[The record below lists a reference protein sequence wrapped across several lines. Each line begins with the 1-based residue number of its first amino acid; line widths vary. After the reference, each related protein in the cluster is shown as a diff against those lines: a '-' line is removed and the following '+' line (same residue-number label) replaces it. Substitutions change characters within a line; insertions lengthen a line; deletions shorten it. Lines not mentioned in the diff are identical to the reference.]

1 MKNKVLNDTFSWLFI
16 GLLICFGSSYLTTQ
30 VEAIWNIV
38 YTPTFV
44 FGSIIAELVI
54 ALVLAVRITKMG
66 KTTATMLYIAYTI
79 LTGMS
84 LSWIFLAYTG
94 GSITFAFLA
103 ASIIFGIFDLIGAK
117 TDIDLSQFGLYLF
130 VALIGIIIV
139 TIINIF
145 IGSDTLTMILCIISI
160 LVFAGYTAFD
170 IKVALNKT
178 EMLGEN
184 AGIYC
189 AFQLFLDFINIFI
202 DLLRLFGK
210 KDN

>member
-30 VEAIWNIV
+30 VEAIWNVV

-103 ASIIFGIFDLIGAK
+103 ASIIFGIFALIGAK

-210 KDN
+210 RDN